1 MYLRA
6 MGVAAE
12 QLSLVDL
19 TSAVVVAREERP
31 ARPPIP
37 AVERATDRAAL
48 VALESSVADARDS
61 GDGRPSLVLLAACLA
76 DLGAAPPAPAADLP
90 ELHRA
95 RDDWLRRL
103 RSSCR
108 SESALV
114 AYRVAIDNLLEWA
127 ERTGNDVFTETAI
140 VEYLDRYR
148 ERARP
153 APATY
158 YRRFCLLR
166 RFMRW
171 VSRRSGVP
179 DPFLDLEPP
188 PKPRQDRDWLTT
200 DEFRLLIEA
209 AEHPERN
216 LPGLVERD
224 RLTLLTL
231 VMTGLRR
238 SELCALDW
246 RDLELDGRKPSLLV
260 RNGKGGK
267 PRRQPLPRG
276 LVRELRA
283 LRDAREPESGDAV
296 FCGLAGGRLQ
306 ETILADIIRRAA
318 KRAGIEK
325 HVTAHTLRHTAATW
339 LRQELGDARLVAE
352 YLGHADLSTV
362 SRYAHVDRDELF
374 AAAERIEV
382 LACRSKPSTT
392 AHRSLRDAP
401 R

>member
-1 MYLRA
+1 MQICYNMYLRA

-19 TSAVVVAREERP
+19 ASVMAAREERP
-31 ARPPIP
+31 TRPPTP
-37 AVERATDRAAL
+37 ALERATDRAAL
-48 VALESSVADARDS
+48 VALESSVAEARDT

-76 DLGAAPPAPAADLP
+76 DLGVAPPAPAADLP

-114 AYRVAIDNLLEWA
+114 AYRVAIDDLLEWA
-127 ERTGNDVFTETAI
+127 GCTGNDIFTESAI
-140 VEYLDRYR
+140 VDYLDRYR
-148 ERARP
+148 EWARP

-188 PKPRQDRDWLTT
+188 PKPRSDRDWLTT
-200 DEFRLLIEA
+200 DEFRLLLEA

-224 RLTLLTL
+224 RLALLTL

-267 PRRQPLPRG
+267 PRRQPLPGG

-339 LRQELGDARLVAE
+339 LRQELGDTRLVAE

-362 SRYAHVDRDELF
+362 SRYAHVERDELF
-374 AAAERIEV
+374 AAAGRLEA
-382 LACRSKPSTT
+382 LA
-392 AHRSLRDAP
+392 LRVACP
-401 R
+401 RE

>member
-108 SESALV
+108 E
-114 AYRVAIDNLLEWA
+114 
-127 ERTGNDVFTETAI
+127 
-140 VEYLDRYR
+140 R
-148 ERARP
+148 ERARRLPRSDRRPARVGGAHGKRCLRRDGDRRLPRPLPRACAASTGDLLPPLLPP
-153 APATY
+153 APLHALGQPPLTAC
-158 YRRFCLLR
+158 R
-166 RFMRW
+166 
-171 VSRRSGVP
+171 

-188 PKPRQDRDWLTT
+188 PKPRQERDWLTT

-231 VMTGLRR
+231 VIDRPPPIRAVRPRLARSRAGRAEAVTPRPERQGRQAAAAASARR
-238 SELCALDW
+238 
-246 RDLELDGRKPSLLV
+246 
-260 RNGKGGK
+260 
-267 PRRQPLPRG
+267 PR
-276 LVRELRA
+276 
-283 LRDAREPESGDAV
+283 ARTPGA
-296 FCGLAGGRLQ
+296 A
-306 ETILADIIRRAA
+306 RRA
-318 KRAGIEK
+318 
-325 HVTAHTLRHTAATW
+325 
-339 LRQELGDARLVAE
+339 
-352 YLGHADLSTV
+352 
-362 SRYAHVDRDELF
+362 
-374 AAAERIEV
+374 
-382 LACRSKPSTT
+382 
-392 AHRSLRDAP
+392 
-401 R
+401 